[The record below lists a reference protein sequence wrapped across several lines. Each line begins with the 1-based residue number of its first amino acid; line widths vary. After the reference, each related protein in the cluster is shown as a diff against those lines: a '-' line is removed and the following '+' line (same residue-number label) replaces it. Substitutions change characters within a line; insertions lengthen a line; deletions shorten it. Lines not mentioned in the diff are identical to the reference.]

1 MAKIVIFGA
10 GGRAGRR
17 TAAEAA
23 RRGHQVTA
31 VVRDPSAHPDLAS
44 SGAAVVAGDVTD
56 AASVAAVAA
65 EHDAVIHAAVDLTDG
80 EFFTAASTALADG
93 LGKAGVRRVVAV
105 GLASIMPG
113 PSGTPMMD
121 EPGYPNEYR
130 SFYLAHAA
138 GLEVLKESGLEWTY
152 VAPAGDFDHEGER
165 AGAYDVAAHGDATD
179 RISYPDFAI
188 ALVDEVENGA
198 HARAAFIVR
207 AQRRR

>member
-17 TAAEAA
+17 AADEAA

-31 VVRDPSAHPDLAS
+31 VVRDPSAHPALAS
-44 SGAAVVAGDVTD
+44 SGVSVVAGDVTD
-56 AASVAAVAA
+56 AASVAATAA
-65 EHDAVIHAAVDLTDG
+65 GHDAVIHAAVDLTAG
-80 EFFTAASTALADG
+80 EFFTAASQALVEG
-93 LGKAGVRRVVAV
+93 LGKAGVRRLVAV

-113 PSGTPMMD
+113 PSGGPMMD

-165 AGAYDVAAHGDATD
+165 SGAYGIATYGDAAD
-179 RISYPDFAI
+179 RITYPDFAI

-198 HARAAFIVR
+198 HARASFIVQ
-207 AQRRR
+207 AHP